1 MAKLIASALHYRYVV
16 LIATLLVAA
25 FGVYSM
31 LRLPIDAVPDITP
44 NQVVVLTNAPSL
56 SPVEVEQYL
65 TFPVETSM
73 TGLPG
78 VTSIQSVSKNGLSY
92 VAVYFR
98 DDMDVYFCRRLV
110 MERLADARERI
121 PANLGSPE
129 MGPIATGL
137 GEIYQ
142 FKVSGPGR
150 SLMELRS
157 ILDWDIAPKLRT
169 VPGVVEVN
177 THGGEL
183 KTYEIELDNQ
193 KLAAYGVTLRKIISA
208 LDENNANAG
217 GAYLERFEQQ
227 SLVRG
232 EALISNLSDI
242 ENIVLGASASGTPI
256 LVKNVANVRFGPM
269 VRQGFSTQNGKG
281 EIVVGVAM
289 MLVGENAGDVTE
301 RIRNRVETVRKYL
314 PPGVRIE
321 PLYDRTD
328 LVRRTIHTVAQ
339 NLVEG
344 GLLVIAVLLLLLGTL
359 KGGLV
364 VSAAIPLSMLFAFIG
379 MAQAGISGNLMSLGA
394 IDFGLIVDGSVVV
407 VDNVLR
413 RLSQRKAGE
422 DRMDIIRTACQ
433 DVARP
438 VFFGV
443 LIILLVYVPVLL
455 LGGVEGKMFKPMAST
470 VLFAVTGSLAVA
482 LVLMPV
488 LSWLIFRKPVSP
500 RETWIMRK
508 AVRLYEPAL
517 GRAIRHPFITVAV
530 AAGVFAVSV
539 LGAGSLGA
547 EFIPRLDE
555 GSLLIQMY
563 RLPGISIT
571 ESLHGNEIIEKV
583 LLGFPEVESVY
594 SRTGRAE
601 VAIDPMAIDQSDVYI
616 FLRPRTQW
624 PKNRTKEDLVEEM
637 RTKLHERA
645 PGAIYSFSQP
655 IQMRTQEM
663 MEAGIRSDVAVKI
676 FGEDMDVLREKA
688 DEVASALQAVRGAAD
703 VRPERV
709 AGMPYLRIKIRREA
723 IARHGLNAGDVLATI
738 QTIGGKVVGEV
749 VDGNRRIPIQI
760 RLEEFDRANIEA
772 IRKLR
777 VGDDEGHF
785 IPLDQLADIT
795 EEEGPAQ
802 ISREDA
808 QRRMSVEANVRGRDL
823 ASFVAEARKKVDREV
838 RLPES
843 YSIEWGGQFEQLTSA
858 SRRLAVAVPVALL
871 VIYSLL
877 YLNFHSFRLATLILL
892 NVPMAASG
900 GVFALLVRGMPFSVS
915 AGVGFIALFGIAV
928 LNSVVLLS
936 YVRQLENDGSG
947 TSAAVLAGA
956 TTRLR
961 PVLMTALVASLGFLP
976 MALSHSAGAEV
987 QRPLATVVI
996 GGLVTSTAL
1005 TLLVLPSAYVWLQA
1019 RVNRSGSRSKN
1030 GSSREAE

>member
-1 MAKLIASALHYRYVV
+1 MARLIESALHYRYVV
-16 LIATLLVAA
+16 LIATALAAA

-31 LRLPIDAVPDITP
+31 LRLPIDAVPDVTP

-65 TFPVETSM
+65 TYPVETAM

-78 VTSIQSVSKNGLSY
+78 VTSVQSVSKNGLSY

-98 DDMDVYFCRRLV
+98 DDMDMYFCRRLV
-110 MERLADARERI
+110 MERLGEARERI
-121 PANLGSPE
+121 PAKLGSPQ

-157 ILDWDIAPKLRT
+157 ILDWEIAPKLRT

-183 KTYEIELDNQ
+183 KTYEVELDNH
-193 KLAAYGVTLRKIISA
+193 KLAAYGITLRKIVSA
-208 LDENNANAG
+208 LEENNANAG

-232 EALISNLSDI
+232 EALISGLSDI
-242 ENIVLGASASGTPI
+242 ENIVLGVSGSGTPI
-256 LVKNVANVRFGPM
+256 LVRNVARVRFGPM
-269 VRQGFSTQNGKG
+269 VRQGFSTQNGNG

-289 MLVGENAGDVTE
+289 MLAGENAGDVTA
-301 RIRNRVETVRKYL
+301 RIRDRIEGLRKYL
-314 PPGVRIE
+314 PPGVRVE

-328 LVRRTIHTVAQ
+328 LVRRTIRTVAR

-344 GLLVIAVLLLLLGTL
+344 GLLVVAVLLLLLGTL
-359 KGGLV
+359 KGGLA

-394 IDFGLIVDGSVVV
+394 IDFGLIVDGSVVL

-413 RLSQRKAGE
+413 RLARRDPGQNRIEAIRLAGQE
-422 DRMDIIRTACQ
+422 
-433 DVARP
+433 VARP

-455 LGGVEGKMFKPMAST
+455 LGGVEGKMFKPMAMT
-470 VLFAVTGSLAVA
+470 VLFAVAGSLVIA

-488 LSWLIFRKPVSP
+488 LCWLVFRKPVSEK
-500 RETWIMRK
+500 ETWVVRQ
-508 AVRLYEPAL
+508 AVRLYRPAL
-517 GRAIRHPFITVAV
+517 GAAIRYPFLTFGAAAAV
-530 AAGVFAVSV
+530 FVVSMF
-539 LGAGSLGA
+539 GAGSLGA

-571 ESLHGNEIIEKV
+571 ESLHGNEMIEKV
-583 LLGFPEVESVY
+583 LLQFPEVESVY

-616 FLRPRTQW
+616 FLRPPAQW
-624 PKNRTKEDLVEEM
+624 NKARTKEELVDEM
-637 RTKLHERA
+637 RRKLHEVA

-676 FGEDMDVLREKA
+676 FGDDMDVLSEKA
-688 DEVASALQAVRGAAD
+688 DEVAAALQRVRGAAD

-709 AGMPYLRIKIRREA
+709 AGMPYLRVKIRREA
-723 IARHGLNAGDVLATI
+723 IARHGLDAADVLATVE
-738 QTIGGKVVGEV
+738 TIGGKAAGEV
-749 VDGNRRIPIQI
+749 VEGNRRVPIQI
-760 RLEEFDRANIEA
+760 RLEEFDRADIEA
-772 IRKLR
+772 IRKLK
-777 VGDDEGHF
+777 VGDNEGHF
-785 IPLDQLADIT
+785 IPLDQLADVF

-802 ISREDA
+802 ISREGA

-823 ASFVAEARKKVDREV
+823 AGFVAEARKSVDRQV
-838 RLPES
+838 RLPEG

-858 SRRLAVAVPVALL
+858 GRRLAVAVPLALL

-892 NVPMAASG
+892 NVPLAASG
-900 GVFALLVRGMPFSVS
+900 GVFALLARGMPFSVS
-915 AGVGFIALFGIAV
+915 AAVGFIALFGIAV
-928 LNSVVLLS
+928 LNGVVLLS
-936 YVRQLENDGSG
+936 YVRQLENQGGSVPE
-947 TSAAVLAGA
+947 AVLAGA

-976 MALSHSAGAEV
+976 MALSHGAGAEV

-996 GGLVTSTAL
+996 GGLATSTGL
-1005 TLLVLPSAYVWLQA
+1005 TLLVLPSAYVWLRRRRAAPQ
-1019 RVNRSGSRSKN
+1019 V
-1030 GSSREAE
+1030 